1 MNDQPETTKQAVEP
15 LTTTRRQALARL
27 GLAAGAV
34 YIAPTILKLDTKA
47 YAQLPIFT
55 SCPPIGTPGRPSSCP
70 AG

>member
-1 MNDQPETTKQAVEP
+1 MTDQPSKTQEP
-15 LTTTRRQALARL
+15 ADPTLTTRRKALARL

-55 SCPPIGTPGRPSSCP
+55 SCPPAGTPGRPSTCP